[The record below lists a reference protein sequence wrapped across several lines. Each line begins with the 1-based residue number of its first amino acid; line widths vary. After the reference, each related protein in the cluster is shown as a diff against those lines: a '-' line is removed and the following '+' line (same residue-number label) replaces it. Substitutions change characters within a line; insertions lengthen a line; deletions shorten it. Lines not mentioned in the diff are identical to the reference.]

1 MKRRKFIKAA
11 ALSGLATSAM
21 GATISGKNKPAEDQQ
36 FYEFRRYKLRWGSS
50 VNTLGKYLESALIPA
65 LNRHGVKA
73 VGAFTE
79 MAKPEP
85 PVLYVLIPY
94 TGGAE
99 FADMP
104 AMLLKDEDY
113 RQAATEYNAIGPNAE
128 VYFRYDTW
136 LLRAF
141 AGMPQMKLPE
151 KETRIFELRTYE
163 GYSEDA
169 VRRKVKMFDEGEID
183 IFLDTGLHPV
193 FFGHMMAGP
202 DMPALTYML
211 TFKDMAERDENWQ
224 AFIKHPDWQRMSKME
239 EYADTV
245 SKIHRVFLE
254 PTDYSQV

>member
-21 GATISGKNKPAEDQQ
+21 GATVAGNSKPAEDQQ
-36 FYEFRRYKLRWGSS
+36 FYEFRRYELRWGGS

-65 LNRHGVKA
+65 LNRYGVEA
-73 VGAFTE
+73 VGVFTE
-79 MAKPEP
+79 MAKSEP
-85 PVLYVLIPY
+85 PVLYMLIPY
-94 TGGAE
+94 VGAAE
-99 FADMP
+99 FAGLST
-104 AMLLKDEDY
+104 ALLEDKIY
-113 RQAATEYNAIGPNAE
+113 QKAAAEYNAIGPNAE

-141 AGMPQMKLPE
+141 EGMPQVKLPE
-151 KETRIFELRTYE
+151 QEERIFELRTYE

-169 VRRKVKMFDEGEID
+169 VRRKVKMFNEGEID

-193 FFGHMMAGP
+193 FFGHMLAGP
-202 DMPALTYML
+202 DMPALSYML

-239 EYADTV
+239 EYANTV

-254 PTDYSQV
+254 PTGYSQV